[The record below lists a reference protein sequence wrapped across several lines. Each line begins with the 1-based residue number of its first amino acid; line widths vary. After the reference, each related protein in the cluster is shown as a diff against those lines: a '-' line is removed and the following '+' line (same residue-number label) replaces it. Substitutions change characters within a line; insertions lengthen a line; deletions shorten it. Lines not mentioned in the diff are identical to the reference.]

1 MVNRLY
7 KKYVFNITEGK
18 KMTRKRKIGLL
29 GLAGVTI
36 MAGFAILT
44 DAVGMKG
51 GGLVIMYTIAVGGIG
66 YAIGHKRCNYCR

>member
-1 MVNRLY
+1 MVNKLY

-44 DAVGMKG
+44 DAVGLKG
-51 GGLVIMYTIAVGGIG
+51 GGMVILYTIAVGGIG
-66 YAIGHKRCNYCR
+66 YAIARSRCGC